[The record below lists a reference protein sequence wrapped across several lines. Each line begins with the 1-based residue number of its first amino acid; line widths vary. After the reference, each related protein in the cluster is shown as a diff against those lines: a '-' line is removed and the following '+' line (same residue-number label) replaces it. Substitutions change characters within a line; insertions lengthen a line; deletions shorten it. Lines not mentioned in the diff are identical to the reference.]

1 MGLVPSGNGKRLKL
15 IVLDGSTHAEKV
27 VILSKLKGQR
37 QNLPLARRSAHR
49 YACHVIIDADLAG
62 VVHAQSGIKSTQ
74 PADRSHRGLRQRM
87 RSSLTQRGFPCAT
100 RGIVRFPSGD
110 RIHSFAK

>member
-1 MGLVPSGNGKRLKL
+1 MGLVPSGHGKRFKL
-15 IVLDGSTHAEKV
+15 IVLNGRAHAEKV

-37 QNLPLARRSAHR
+37 QNLTLARRRPHR
-49 YACHVIIDADLAG
+49 YTCHVIIDADLAG

-87 RSSLTQRGFPCAT
+87 RSSLTQRGFSGAT
-100 RGIVRFPSGD
+100 RGIVRFPSGN